1 MSGETSRLEILRI
14 KDGKTESLRD
24 VVIKESPAT
33 IFLDDIELANLMCS
47 PKNLDCLAVGFLFAE
62 GLIRTKKDI
71 KKVFADER
79 DGVVWV
85 ELKKARTS
93 PEKLIA
99 RRFITTGCGKGLT
112 YYDATLDDGRL
123 RSKSRFKLRADSLPL
138 LMREF
143 LRRSRLYRLTGGVHS
158 AAICSA
164 RSILVFNEDIGRHSA
179 IDKVIGEC
187 ILKGIRTTDRI
198 MVTTGRIS
206 SEILVKAARSRTPI
220 IISKSAPT
228 DLAVRLA
235 TDFGITLVGFARGSR
250 MNVYS
255 NEWRIAARSQARPRV
270 TRLQNPA
277 PEQKAEII
285 HPRRKRR

>member
-1 MSGETSRLEILRI
+1 MRGETSRLEILRI
-14 KDGKTESLRD
+14 IGGKTESLRD
-24 VVIKESPAT
+24 VVIKESPVT

-47 PKNLDCLAVGFLFAE
+47 PKDLDCLAVGFLFAE
-62 GLIRTKKDI
+62 GLIRSKKDI
-71 KKVFADER
+71 KKVFADEK

-85 ELKKARTS
+85 ELKKARKS
-93 PEKLIA
+93 PENLIA

-112 YYDATLDDGRL
+112 FFDAALDGGRL
-123 RSKSRFKLRADSLPL
+123 RSKSRFKVRIDSIPL
-138 LMREF
+138 LMKEF
-143 LRRSRLYRLTGGVHS
+143 LRMSRLYRLTGGVHS

-179 IDKVIGEC
+179 IDKVVGEC
-187 ILKGIRTTDRI
+187 ILKGIRTNDRI

-235 TDFGITLVGFARGSR
+235 TDFGITVVGFARGSR
-250 MNVYS
+250 MNIYS
-255 NEWRIAARSQARPRV
+255 NAWRVVIEREER
-270 TRLQNPA
+270 
-277 PEQKAEII
+277 
-285 HPRRKRR
+285 

>member
-1 MSGETSRLEILRI
+1 MSGETSHLKVLRV

-24 VVIKESPAT
+24 VVIKESPVT
-33 IFLDDIELANLMCS
+33 IFLDDVELANLMCS
-47 PKNLDCLAVGFLFAE
+47 PKDLDCLAVGFLFAE
-62 GLIRTKKDI
+62 GLVRGKKDVR
-71 KKVFADER
+71 KVFADEK

-85 ELKKARTS
+85 ELKKAGRS
-93 PEKLIA
+93 PENHIA

-112 YYDATLDDGRL
+112 FVDATKDGRRL
-123 RSKSRFKLRADSLPL
+123 RSKSRFKVRVDSIPL
-138 LMREF
+138 LMKEF
-143 LRRSRLYRLTGGVHS
+143 LRKSRLYRLTGGVHS

-164 RSILVFNEDIGRHSA
+164 RSILVFNEDVGRHSA
-179 IDKVIGEC
+179 IDKVVGEC

-220 IISKSAPT
+220 IVSKSAPT

-250 MNVYS
+250 MNIYS
-255 NEWRIAARSQARPRV
+255 NAWRVV
-270 TRLQNPA
+270 TER
-277 PEQKAEII
+277 EES
-285 HPRRKRR
+285 

>member
-1 MSGETSRLEILRI
+1 MRGVTSRLEILRI
-14 KDGKTESLRD
+14 REGKTENLRD
-24 VVIKESPAT
+24 LVIKESPVT
-33 IFLDDIELANLMCS
+33 IFLDDIELANLMCT
-47 PKNLDCLAVGFLFAE
+47 PKDLDCLAVGFLFAE

-71 KKVFADER
+71 KKVFADEK
-79 DGVVWV
+79 DGVVWI
-85 ELKKARTS
+85 ELKKARKS
-93 PEKLIA
+93 PEKLVA

-123 RSKSRFKLRADSLPL
+123 RGKSKFKVCADSLPL

-143 LRRSRLYRLTGGVHS
+143 LRKSRLYRLTGGVHS

-179 IDKVIGEC
+179 IDKVVGEC

-235 TDFGITLVGFARGSR
+235 TDFGITLAGFARGSR

-255 NEWRIAARSQARPRV
+255 NEWRIVAGPQAKQRARC
-270 TRLQNPA
+270 LQDRA
-277 PEQKAEII
+277 PEQKVGVI
-285 HPRRKRR
+285 HPRRKHR

>member
-1 MSGETSRLEILRI
+1 MRGETSRLEISRI
-14 KDGKTESLRD
+14 TGGKTESLRD
-24 VVIKESPAT
+24 VVIKESPVT

-62 GLIRTKKDI
+62 GLIRSKKDI
-71 KKVFADER
+71 KKVFADEK

-85 ELKKARTS
+85 ELKKARKS
-93 PEKLIA
+93 PENLIA

-112 YYDATLDDGRL
+112 FFDAALDGGRL
-123 RSKSRFKLRADSLPL
+123 RSKSRFKVRVDSIPL
-138 LMREF
+138 LMKEF
-143 LRRSRLYRLTGGVHS
+143 LRMSRLYRLTGGVHS

-179 IDKVIGEC
+179 IDKVVGEC
-187 ILKGIRTTDRI
+187 ILKGIRTNDRI

-235 TDFGITLVGFARGSR
+235 TDFSITVVGFARGSR
-250 MNVYS
+250 MNIYS
-255 NEWRIAARSQARPRV
+255 NAWRVVIGREER
-270 TRLQNPA
+270 
-277 PEQKAEII
+277 
-285 HPRRKRR
+285 

>member
-1 MSGETSRLEILRI
+1 MSGETSRLKVLRI
-14 KDGKTESLRD
+14 RDGKTESLRD
-24 VVIKESPAT
+24 VVIKESPVT

-62 GLIRTKKDI
+62 GIIRSKKDV
-71 KKVFADER
+71 KKVFADEK

-85 ELKKARTS
+85 ELKKAVKST
-93 PEKLIA
+93 EELIA

-112 YYDATLDDGRL
+112 YFDATQGGERL
-123 RSKSRFKLRADSLPL
+123 RSKSRFKVRVDSLPL

-143 LRRSRLYRLTGGVHS
+143 LRKSRLYRFTGGVHS

-164 RSILVFNEDIGRHSA
+164 RKILVFNEDIGRHSA
-179 IDKVIGEC
+179 IDKVVGEC
-187 ILKGIRTTDRI
+187 ILKGIKTTDRI

-220 IISKSAPT
+220 IVSKSAPT

-235 TDFGITLVGFARGSR
+235 ADFGITLVGFARGSR
-250 MNVYS
+250 MNIYS
-255 NEWRIAARSQARPRV
+255 NAWRVV
-270 TRLQNPA
+270 THR
-277 PEQKAEII
+277 E
-285 HPRRKRR
+285 KR

>member
-1 MSGETSRLEILRI
+1 MSGETSRLKVLRI
-14 KDGKTESLRD
+14 KDGRTETLRD
-24 VVIKESPAT
+24 VVIKESPVT

-47 PKNLDCLAVGFLFAE
+47 PKDLDCLAVGFLFAE
-62 GLIRTKKDI
+62 GIISGKKDI
-71 KKVFADER
+71 KKIFADEK

-85 ELKKARTS
+85 ELKKKVKS
-93 PEKLIA
+93 PEELIA

-112 YYDATLDDGRL
+112 YFDAARDDAQL
-123 RSKSRFKLRADSLPL
+123 RSKSEFKVPADSLPL

-143 LRRSRLYRLTGGVHS
+143 LRKSRLYRLTGGVHS

-164 RSILVFNEDIGRHSA
+164 KGILVFNEDIGRHSA
-179 IDKVIGEC
+179 IDKVVGEC
-187 ILKGIRTTDRI
+187 ILKGIKTADRI

-235 TDFGITLVGFARGSR
+235 SDFGITLVGFARGSR

-255 NEWRIAARSQARPRV
+255 NAWRVV
-270 TRLQNPA
+270 T
-277 PEQKAEII
+277 
-285 HPRRKRR
+285 KREEAG

>member
-1 MSGETSRLEILRI
+1 MSGETSRLEVLRI

-24 VVIKESPAT
+24 VVIKESPVT

-47 PKNLDCLAVGFLFAE
+47 PKNLDYLAVGFLFAE
-62 GLIRTKKDI
+62 GLINSRKDVKKI
-71 KKVFADER
+71 LADEK

-85 ELKKARTS
+85 ELKKAWKS
-93 PEKLIA
+93 PERLIA

-112 YYDATLDDGRL
+112 YFDAAQDGRRL
-123 RSKSRFKLRADSLPL
+123 RSKSRFKVRVDSFPP

-143 LRRSRLYRLTGGVHS
+143 LRKSRLYRLTGGVHS
-158 AAICSA
+158 AAMCSA

-179 IDKVIGEC
+179 IDKVLGEC

-255 NEWRIAARSQARPRV
+255 NEWRIAAGSQARQRV
-270 TRLQNPA
+270 TRLHELV
-277 PEQKAEII
+277 PEQKAQVI